1 MQQFCYIPILREYF
15 VFDFALHFRF
25 LQKATEA
32 FFEMSQ
38 ASVAA
43 TVAWQSRLHD
53 EMTLESQQTATAFSL
68 WPMWIGDWTPAK
80 GTAAVWSGYSVE
92 PWHAA
97 ASSLSPW
104 QNWFEIWAPAKSS
117 LGSRSADPMQAW
129 YAAASAWQN
138 LASPNAMAAFGAGAQ
153 GWPAAATQAIWSVT
167 PWSFYQG
174 PLMAMMLSCGVPY
187 AVAAPTARA
196 STSAMDAAD
205 AACTQ
210 WRLIF
215 GNSECKKGGSNL
227 TARQMWPSYPL

>member
-1 MQQFCYIPILREYF
+1 
-15 VFDFALHFRF
+15 VFDFALHIRF

-38 ASVAA
+38 ATVAA

-53 EMTLESQQTATAFSL
+53 EMTSENQQTATAFSL
-68 WPMWIGDWTPAK
+68 WPMWFGDLTPAK
-80 GTAAVWSGYSVE
+80 GTSAVWLGYPVE
-92 PWHAA
+92 PWHTV

-104 QNWFEIWAPAKSS
+104 QNWLELWAPAKP
-117 LGSRSADPMQAW
+117 SRGVQSADPTQAW
-129 YAAASAWQN
+129 LAAASAWQN

-153 GWPAAATQAIWSVT
+153 AWPAAATQAIWSVT

-174 PLMAMMLSCGVPY
+174 PLMAMMLSYGVPY

-210 WRLIF
+210 WRLVF
-215 GNSECKKGGSNL
+215 GNSEYKTRGPNL
-227 TARQMWPSYPL
+227 TAKQMWPSYPL